1 MMNWVRGMDPRDGS
15 EGCMFFSLSFR
26 FGSLAMLG
34 NAWQFMH
41 GLFDLLLRERP
52 EDPYEFMVPSSEN
65 RPCRND
71 RNDVVETL
79 DLPRPNALARQPRW
93 RRQLC

>member
-1 MMNWVRGMDPRDGS
+1 MDEWMMNWIPGMDPRD
-15 EGCMFFSLSFR
+15 ECV
-26 FGSLAMLG
+26 
-34 NAWQFMH
+34 AWQFMH
-41 GLFDLLLRERP
+41 GLFELLLRERP

-65 RPCRND
+65 RPCPND

-93 RRQLC
+93 RRQLLC